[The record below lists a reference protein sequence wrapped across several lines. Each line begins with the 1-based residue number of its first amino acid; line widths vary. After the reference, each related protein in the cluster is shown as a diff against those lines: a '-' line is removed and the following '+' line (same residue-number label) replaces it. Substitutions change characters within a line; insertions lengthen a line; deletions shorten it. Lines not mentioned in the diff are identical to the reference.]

1 MGFLQF
7 TTTDFNLKTRPA
19 PIEVQYHNLH
29 MEIKPAR
36 DVVFPRHAPVVEPL
50 PAPTP
55 SPSPPP
61 PPPSLP
67 PTVLEDRILEIA
79 ESMTTPLE
87 PEAVTTTFL
96 EKPEGDEEA
105 PVDIRDLTMDERR
118 RLSEELQDLPYD
130 KLETVVQIV
139 KKSNY

>member
-1 MGFLQF
+1 MKFLNILGFLQF

-29 MEIKPAR
+29 REIKPAR
-36 DVVFPRHAPVVEPL
+36 DVVFPRPAPVVEPL

-55 SPSPPP
+55 SPSP

-87 PEAVTTTFL
+87 PEAG
-96 EKPEGDEEA
+96 PGDG
-105 PVDIRDLTMDERR
+105 
-118 RLSEELQDLPYD
+118 
-130 KLETVVQIV
+130 
-139 KKSNY
+139 